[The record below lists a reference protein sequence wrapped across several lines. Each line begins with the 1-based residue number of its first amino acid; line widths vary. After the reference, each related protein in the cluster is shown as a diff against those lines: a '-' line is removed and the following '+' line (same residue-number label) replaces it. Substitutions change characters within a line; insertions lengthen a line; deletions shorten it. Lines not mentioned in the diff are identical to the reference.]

1 MEYLHAL
8 GIVHRDLKLEN
19 VLVAQD
25 GALKLTDFGF
35 AKKIK
40 YRSWTLCGTPE
51 YLAPEIILEKG
62 HGKAVDW
69 WAFGVLF
76 YEMLN
81 GHSPFEAED
90 HLATYQKILDGTV
103 NYPSKMPALA
113 VDLVG
118 KLLQKDI
125 TRRYGNLKDGAGDIK
140 NHAVYKEAGHEFSWD
155 SAFAQR
161 ASVLPDKFDKGKYE
175 WVAAAPSSPRR
186 SRARTTIK
194 RSSMASS
201 GGLKGYIKVGGRSV
215 GGTVHPQRSAR
226 PRASRAIEPP
236 TASRSDDGPGRD
248 GDARLRA
255 RERAGGERGRKA
267 RGSARRA
274 RGGWLCRWHIGR
286 PARHVGGRAG
296 GNATRVCRN
305 AVYPTR
311 VGRRLVW
318 GDEACLAAAGAGSGR
333 AARRRNA
340 RHWVVRSRALSE
352 ILV

>member
-1 MEYLHAL
+1 MLLPIEYLHAL

-19 VLVAQD
+19 ILLTQARTAHGARAHTHTHPHHTLHYTLTPPAPTHPEHLEQAYSARPSILPAAMLPTALLRQE

-35 AKKIK
+35 AKHIR

-175 WVAAAPSSPRR
+175 WVAAD
-186 SRARTTIK
+186 TIVTEAK
-194 RSSMASS
+194 PC
-201 GGLKGYIKVGGRSV
+201 K
-215 GGTVHPQRSAR
+215 
-226 PRASRAIEPP
+226 
-236 TASRSDDGPGRD
+236 DDDQALFD
-248 GDARLRA
+248 GF
-255 RERAGGERGRKA
+255 
-267 RGSARRA
+267 
-274 RGGWLCRWHIGR
+274 
-286 PARHVGGRAG
+286 
-296 GNATRVCRN
+296 
-305 AVYPTR
+305 
-311 VGRRLVW
+311 
-318 GDEACLAAAGAGSGR
+318 
-333 AARRRNA
+333 
-340 RHWVVRSRALSE
+340 
-352 ILV
+352 

>member
-1 MEYLHAL
+1 MS
-8 GIVHRDLKLEN
+8 IVHRDLKLEN
-19 VLVAQD
+19 ILVSED

-175 WVAAAPSSPRR
+175 WVAAD
-186 SRARTTIK
+186 TIVTEAK
-194 RSSMASS
+194 PC
-201 GGLKGYIKVGGRSV
+201 K
-215 GGTVHPQRSAR
+215 
-226 PRASRAIEPP
+226 
-236 TASRSDDGPGRD
+236 DDDQALFD
-248 GDARLRA
+248 GF
-255 RERAGGERGRKA
+255 
-267 RGSARRA
+267 
-274 RGGWLCRWHIGR
+274 
-286 PARHVGGRAG
+286 
-296 GNATRVCRN
+296 
-305 AVYPTR
+305 
-311 VGRRLVW
+311 
-318 GDEACLAAAGAGSGR
+318 
-333 AARRRNA
+333 
-340 RHWVVRSRALSE
+340 
-352 ILV
+352 

>member
-1 MEYLHAL
+1 MSADDGAAADGAAAAAGDAGHVPEQFQFVKASGALTLADFTVTKGTLGEGAFGKVRRCLHKGSGQVFALKQMCKSDIVQMGQVEHIMQETQILSTITHPFVTNKFGGFVTKANLILIMEFCPGGDLFDQLYRHKSFSLKDVRIFSSQILLPLEYLHAL

-103 NYPSKMPALA
+103 NYPVRCRRWRSTSSASCCRRTSRGGTATSRTAPATSKTTRC
-113 VDLVG
+113 
-118 KLLQKDI
+118 
-125 TRRYGNLKDGAGDIK
+125 TRR
-140 NHAVYKEAGHEFSWD
+140 GHEFSWD

-175 WVAAAPSSPRR
+175 WVAAD
-186 SRARTTIK
+186 TIVTEAK
-194 RSSMASS
+194 PC
-201 GGLKGYIKVGGRSV
+201 K
-215 GGTVHPQRSAR
+215 
-226 PRASRAIEPP
+226 
-236 TASRSDDGPGRD
+236 DDDQALFD
-248 GDARLRA
+248 GF
-255 RERAGGERGRKA
+255 
-267 RGSARRA
+267 
-274 RGGWLCRWHIGR
+274 
-286 PARHVGGRAG
+286 
-296 GNATRVCRN
+296 
-305 AVYPTR
+305 
-311 VGRRLVW
+311 
-318 GDEACLAAAGAGSGR
+318 
-333 AARRRNA
+333 
-340 RHWVVRSRALSE
+340 
-352 ILV
+352 